1 MASLFFFLFH
11 PAQLLSP
18 GCLCFNLSIPSRG
31 ANMRPTRQHTPAL
44 IGSRQ
49 SHLCG
54 PVVETAFSQ
63 SDLRAARW
71 CVSRQ
76 KPLRGPRGLC
86 GSAAC
91 CSMLPSRLLRRCW
104 ALTFVAHNI
113 LQYAT
118 DTRAIILLVWKDSL
132 IGDDWLYRNPMTKKI
147 YKYIHTQMHARIWKS
162 CAESQA
168 VNKYASCL
176 PGARSRVQF

>member
-1 MASLFFFLFH
+1 MFVNIYSIIKMMKYPLCDLFFFLFH

-63 SDLRAARW
+63 SDLRAAR
-71 CVSRQ
+71 
-76 KPLRGPRGLC
+76 
-86 GSAAC
+86 
-91 CSMLPSRLLRRCW
+91 
-104 ALTFVAHNI
+104 
-113 LQYAT
+113 
-118 DTRAIILLVWKDSL
+118 
-132 IGDDWLYRNPMTKKI
+132 
-147 YKYIHTQMHARIWKS
+147 
-162 CAESQA
+162 
-168 VNKYASCL
+168 
-176 PGARSRVQF
+176 